1 MKITSSTTFLELF
14 DNKKISK
21 ELYNCM
27 KYRKLKTIL
36 DAYKFFE
43 KKDSQLID
51 KIRKEL
57 DSLFYI
63 VVADDKKDVVGLERE
78 A

>member
-1 MKITSSTTFLELF
+1 MKITSSTTFIELF

-43 KKDSQLID
+43 KKDSQLLD
-51 KIRKEL
+51 KIREEL

-63 VVADDKKDVVGLERE
+63 YQPHKFLQCELAHNFY
-78 A
+78 